1 MNFPISEMQSP
12 TLSKESDCFNGRSS
26 VNVKYTRL
34 DIDYE
39 LVNERDFPDPPD
51 LEEEEDFHPMDWDKI
66 DANGEDVFDRMGF
79 MLFGGSGIVAT
90 IARTVVMPACSSTR
104 RIYRG
109 YFSDI
114 MSYIMLFFGV
124 LLCLELFVRRK
135 IQNQI
140 CFCCFGRESEDEPID
155 ADDDLEPIQRETQP
169 AQVSPDLQQ
178 QAQAKIEELAKNFYE
193 EIENEGEN
201 ANQKEKETNK

>member
-79 MLFGGSGIVAT
+79 MLFGGSGVVAT
-90 IARTVVMPACSSTR
+90 IARTVVMPACSSSFQT
-104 RIYRG
+104 
-109 YFSDI
+109 
-114 MSYIMLFFGV
+114 LGV
-124 LLCLELFVRRK
+124 
-135 IQNQI
+135 
-140 CFCCFGRESEDEPID
+140 
-155 ADDDLEPIQRETQP
+155 QRQ
-169 AQVSPDLQQ
+169 
-178 QAQAKIEELAKNFYE
+178 
-193 EIENEGEN
+193 
-201 ANQKEKETNK
+201 

>member
-109 YFSDI
+109 YLSDI

>member
-90 IARTVVMPACSSTR
+90 IARTVVLPTCSSTR
-104 RIYRG
+104 RFYRG
-109 YFSDI
+109 YLSDI

-178 QAQAKIEELAKNFYE
+178 QAQAKIEELAKNFYQ
-193 EIENEGEN
+193 EIEKDGEN